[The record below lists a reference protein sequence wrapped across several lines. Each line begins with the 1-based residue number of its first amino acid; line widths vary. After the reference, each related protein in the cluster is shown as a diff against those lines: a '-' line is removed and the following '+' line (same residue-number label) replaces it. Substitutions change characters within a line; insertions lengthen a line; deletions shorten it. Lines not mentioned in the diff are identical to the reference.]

1 MVGRRPPDRSC
12 GGAGAAAQRR
22 PAADAAPPGETP
34 PCGAS
39 VERLRRLSDALLT
52 ADPAQRVRLA
62 QVLLATAL
70 TAVVALALGAV
81 AWSGHA
87 RGDAVIGWSVVALGG
102 MLAAF
107 ALIRSGR
114 TRRLPDPA
122 LSAPLMCFTLSLGG
136 VGYALAGPAR
146 GMVLPVITVVLMFG
160 MFGATPRQLTWTGA
174 YAVAL
179 FGAVMALMAWREPK
193 VFTPAVEAVHFLVV
207 ATMTPAAA
215 ALAGRLG
222 RLQSRAR
229 AQRAELAT
237 ALARIRELATRDELT
252 GLWNRR
258 QMLDAM
264 EQEHRRCIRSGR
276 TFCLAVLDIDRF
288 GDVNRRFGYAAG
300 DEALR
305 RVANEASRH
314 VRLSDVL
321 ARWDSERFLLM
332 MSDARIGHAH
342 GAVERLRTCIGA
354 QRIDLGATAPVQLTL
369 SAGLAEHRAGET
381 VAQTLERAQR
391 ALLEA
396 KRTGRNRTVDG

>member
-1 MVGRRPPDRSC
+1 
-12 GGAGAAAQRR
+12 
-22 PAADAAPPGETP
+22 
-34 PCGAS
+34 
-39 VERLRRLSDALLT
+39 
-52 ADPAQRVRLA
+52 
-62 QVLLATAL
+62 
-70 TAVVALALGAV
+70 VALAVAAV
-81 AWSGHA
+81 AWSGDA
-87 RGDAVIGWSVVALGG
+87 RRDAVIGWSVVAVGG

-107 ALIRSGR
+107 ALIRSGQ
-114 TRRLPDPA
+114 TRRFADPA
-122 LSAPLMCFTLSLGG
+122 LSAPLMFFTLSLAG

-146 GMVLPVITVVLMFG
+146 GALLPVVTVVLMFG
-160 MFGATPRQLTWTGA
+160 MFGATARQLKWTAA

-179 FGAVMALMAWREPK
+179 FGAVMALMAWRDP
-193 VFTPAVEAVHFLVV
+193 VLYTPAVEAVHFLVV

-222 RLQSRAR
+222 RMQLRTR
-229 AQRAELAT
+229 AQRAELAS

-264 EQEHRRCIRSGR
+264 EQEHQRCIRSGR

-288 GDVNRRFGYAAG
+288 EEVGDRFGPAAG

-321 ARWDSERFLLM
+321 ARWRGERFVLM

-342 GAVERLRTCIGA
+342 GAVERLRACIGA
-354 QRIDLGATAPVQLTL
+354 QRIDLGAAAPLRLTL

-381 VAQTLERAQR
+381 VAQTLERADR

-396 KRTGRNRTVDG
+396 RRAGGDRTVDG